1 MTRALVSLVVGLAA
15 SMQVSTSAGATA
27 LVADLSKHLVAITT
41 GFAGSDVLLYG
52 AVDGPGDVV
61 IVVRGPQEPIVMHR
75 KSRIIGVWANTAT
88 MTFKEAPS
96 FYAVASSRALG
107 EVASAV
113 TLDQQRIGLEH
124 LNLDLGLRASPN
136 LAKEWEQALIR
147 NMQRRGLYADTV
159 RPVTFLGSQLFRSEV
174 SFPANVPTGQYQV
187 EVYLLRE
194 GRIVQAQTI
203 PLIVSKIGLE
213 AEIFDFAYNESALY
227 GLIAILV
234 ALVSGWLAHIAF
246 RKA

>member
-1 MTRALVSLVVGLAA
+1 MTRALVSLVMFVAA
-15 SMQVSTSAGATA
+15 TLQVTTSARAAA

-88 MTFKEAPS
+88 MTFEEAPS
-96 FYAVASSRALG
+96 FYAVAASRALG
-107 EVASAV
+107 EVASTV
-113 TLDQQRIGLEH
+113 TLDQQKIGLEH

-136 LAKEWEQALIR
+136 LAEEWEQALIR
-147 NMQRRGLYADTV
+147 NMQRRGLYADKV
-159 RPVTFLGSQLFRSEV
+159 QPVTFLGSQLFRTEV
-174 SFPANVPTGQYQV
+174 SFPANVPTGQYLV

>member
-1 MTRALVSLVVGLAA
+1 MTRALVGLLLLAGLQAFGIGRAA
-15 SMQVSTSAGATA
+15 A
-27 LVADLSKHLVAITT
+27 LEADLSKHLVAITT

-61 IVVRGPQEPIVMHR
+61 VVVRGPNEPLVMHR
-75 KSRIIGVWANTAT
+75 KSRVVGVWANTAT
-88 MTFKEAPS
+88 MTFEDAPS
-96 FYAVASSRALG
+96 FYAVASSRPLE
-107 EVASAV
+107 EVASPA
-113 TLDQQRIGLEH
+113 TLNLQKIGVDH

-147 NMQRRGLYADTV
+147 NMQRRGLYTSEVQPV
-159 RPVTFLGSQLFRSEV
+159 RFRGPQLFRSEV
-174 SFPANVPTGQYQV
+174 RFPANVPTGLYQV

-194 GRIVQAQTI
+194 GRIIHAQTI
-203 PLIVSKIGLE
+203 PLTVSKIGLE
-213 AEIFDFAYNESALY
+213 AEIFDFAYDHSALY

-234 ALVSGWLAHIAF
+234 ALVSGWLAHIVF

>member
-1 MTRALVSLVVGLAA
+1 MTRLAA
-15 SMQVSTSAGATA
+15 MLVLLLAAPSPAGATA

-61 IVVRGPQEPIVMHR
+61 IAVRGPVEPLVVHR
-75 KSRIIGVWANTAT
+75 KSRILGVWANTAS
-88 MTFKEAPS
+88 MTFRTAPS
-96 FYAVASSRALG
+96 FYAVASSSPLE
-107 EVASAV
+107 EVASPV
-113 TLDQQRIGLEH
+113 TLDQQRIGLDH
-124 LNLDLGLRASPN
+124 LNLDLGIRASEN
-136 LAKEWEQALIR
+136 IAEEWKRALIR
-147 NMQRRGLYADTV
+147 NMQARGLYSNEV
-159 RPVTFLGSQLFRSEV
+159 SPVSFLGSQLFRSEV
-174 SFPANVPTGQYQV
+174 HFPANVPTGVYQV

-194 GRIVQAQTI
+194 GSIVQAQTI
-203 PLIVSKIGLE
+203 PLVVSKIGLE
-213 AEIFDFAYNESALY
+213 AEIFDFAHNESALY

>member
-1 MTRALVSLVVGLAA
+1 MTRAFWFLAVLFA
-15 SMQVSTSAGATA
+15 AAVPLSDHARAAA
-27 LVADLSKHLVAITT
+27 LAADLSKHLVAITT

-52 AVDGPGDVV
+52 AVDGPGDVIV
-61 IVVRGPQEPIVMHR
+61 VVRGPNEPIVMHR
-75 KSRIIGVWANTAT
+75 KSRVVGVWANTAT
-88 MTFKEAPS
+88 MTFEEAPS
-96 FYAVASSRALG
+96 FYAVASSRPLEEITTEA
-107 EVASAV
+107 
-113 TLDQQRIGLEH
+113 TLDLQRIGVDR
-124 LNLDLGLRASPN
+124 LNLDLGLRASAN

-147 NMQRRGLYADTV
+147 NMQRRGLYSAEV
-159 RPVTFLGSQLFRSEV
+159 GEVTFRGPQLFRSEV
-174 SFPANVPTGQYQV
+174 RFPSNVPTGQYQV

-194 GRIVQAQTI
+194 GKIIQAQTI

-213 AEIFDFAYNESALY
+213 ADIFDFAHDSSALY